1 MKDKFI
7 LLIILVL
14 FAIGSILFVI
24 RNTTTQKTSPD
35 VLTGIN
41 PRNTQTTTKEVPYVV
56 ETVAENLSVPWSI
69 LFTKPSR
76 MLVTER
82 NGTIRRIEHD
92 VLQQE
97 PLIQFSEVSSNGEE
111 GLMGL
116 TKDPDYDTN
125 NYLYTAYAYTKNGDL
140 VVKVV
145 RLIDQGD
152 TALVDQTLLDNIPA
166 AKNHAGTRL
175 AFGPD
180 NKLYV
185 TTGDASKRH
194 IAQDLES
201 LGGKILRLN
210 ADGTIPTDNP
220 FLGSF
225 VYSYGHR
232 NPQGIA
238 WDPATG
244 QMYETEHGPSTF
256 DGPPGGD
263 EINKIVSGG
272 NYGWPLVSH
281 TKSQQGFID
290 PLHVYTPAVAPASA
304 MVYSGSVFPQFT
316 QHLFFGGLIGTGLYH
331 AQIDPDNPDAVASL
345 GKLSDVTLGRI
356 REVVEGPDG
365 YIYFSTSNRDGRG
378 KPTGQDDRILR
389 LAPR

>member
-1 MKDKFI
+1 VKDKFI
-7 LLIILVL
+7 LLLILVL
-14 FAIGSILFVI
+14 IATGTIIFFI
-24 RNTTTQKTSPD
+24 R
-35 VLTGIN
+35 
-41 PRNTQTTTKEVPYVV
+41 QTTNQEPSTNTPTVNNPTNPDLPLQEVPYVV

-69 LFTKPSR
+69 LFTDPSR
-76 MLVTER
+76 LLVTER
-82 NGTIRRIEHD
+82 SGTIRRIEHS

-97 PLIQFSEVSSNGEE
+97 PLIQFPEVSSNGEE

-125 NYLYTAYAYTKNGDL
+125 KYLYTAYAYQKNGNL

-145 RLIDQGD
+145 RLIDQGN
-152 TALVDQTLLDNIPA
+152 TAVVDQTILDDIPA
-166 AKNHAGTRL
+166 ARNHAGTRL
-175 AFGPD
+175 SFGPD

-185 TTGDASKRH
+185 TTGDASERQ
-194 IAQDLES
+194 IAQNLES

-210 ADGTIPTDNP
+210 ADGTIPSDNP
-220 FLGSF
+220 FSGSSI
-225 VYSYGHR
+225 YSYGHR

-238 WDPATG
+238 WNPITG
-244 QMYETEHGPSTF
+244 HMYETEHGPSLF

-263 EINKIVSGG
+263 EINRIVSGG

-281 TKSQQGFID
+281 TNSQQGLID

-316 QHLFFGGLIGTGLYH
+316 QHLFFGGLVGTGLYH
-331 AQIDPDNPDAVASL
+331 AQIDPDNPDSVTSL
-345 GKLSDVTLGRI
+345 GKLSDVAFGRI

-365 YIYFSTSNRDGRG
+365 YIYFSTSNKDGRG
-378 KPTGQDDRILR
+378 KPAENDDRILR
-389 LAPR
+389 LVPR